1 MILDCLK
8 SPTGELAME
17 IERQTQ
23 QPLSDEDLQQL
34 EMLKDLLKR
43 SVADGVITT
52 TELDAI
58 KVQITADGKVLFEE
72 VELARQFIR
81 AKVKADECV
90 VDFFDRL

>member
-1 MILDCLK
+1 MILYCLK
-8 SPTGELAME
+8 SPIGELAME

-34 EMLKDLLKR
+34 ETLKDLLKR

-58 KVQITADGKVLFEE
+58 KVRITADGKVLFEE
-72 VELARQFIR
+72 VELAHQFIR
-81 AKVKADECV
+81 AKVKAGECV

>member
-1 MILDCLK
+1 
-8 SPTGELAME
+8 ME

-34 EMLKDLLKR
+34 ETLEDLLKR

-58 KVQITADGKVLFEE
+58 KLQITADGKVLFE
-72 VELARQFIR
+72 
-81 AKVKADECV
+81 
-90 VDFFDRL
+90 

>member
-1 MILDCLK
+1 
-8 SPTGELAME
+8 ME

-34 EMLKDLLKR
+34 ETLKDLLKR

-72 VELARQFIR
+72 VELAYQFIR
-81 AKVKADECV
+81 AKVKAGECV

>member
-1 MILDCLK
+1 
-8 SPTGELAME
+8 ME

-34 EMLKDLLKR
+34 ETLKDLLKR

-81 AKVKADECV
+81 AKVKAGECV